1 MSRLFGAIRQN
12 GYVVR
17 DLEAAMRHWTTVLHV
32 GPFFHLPHVAMDEL
46 VYRGAPSAADV
57 SIALAFSGELQI
69 ELIQQHNDAP
79 SLYRDFL
86 AAGREGLQ
94 HVSSWTADFEGTL
107 ARVTAAGHRVA
118 QHGTLM
124 GGGVR
129 FAYFDTELHPG
140 TVFEVSNLTAEPFKG
155 MLDAMI
161 EAARTW
167 DGREPIRRL

>member
-17 DLEAAMRHWTTVLHV
+17 DLHAAMHHWTTVLHV
-32 GPFFHLPHVAMDEL
+32 GPFFHLPHVAAEEF
-46 VYRGAPSAADV
+46 VYRGVPCAPDI

-69 ELIQQHNDAP
+69 ELIEQHDDAP
-79 SLYRDFL
+79 SLYKDFL

-94 HVSSWTADFEGTL
+94 HVSAWTPDYEGAL
-107 ARVTAAGHRVA
+107 ARLRAAGQRVA
-118 QHGTLM
+118 QHGMLL
-124 GGGVR
+124 GGLR

-140 TVFEVSNLTAEPFKG
+140 TVFEISNATAEPFNT
-155 MLDAMI
+155 MLEAMR

-167 DGREPIRRL
+167 DGREPIRRI